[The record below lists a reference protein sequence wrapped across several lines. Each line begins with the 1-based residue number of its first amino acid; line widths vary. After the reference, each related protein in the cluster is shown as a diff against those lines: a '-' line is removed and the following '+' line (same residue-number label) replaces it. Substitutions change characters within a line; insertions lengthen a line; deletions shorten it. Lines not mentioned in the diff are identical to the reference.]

1 MITNNIGRRGRRKRR
16 KKENSIISRASEKK
30 EGRPL
35 STEATLKRIKIV
47 DKSRR
52 IKEERERKRE
62 KREEKKKRG
71 LERGGRLK
79 QGCLTL
85 YKLLPACTGRTSP
98 GSETLGGRKIAGDF
112 IC

>member
-1 MITNNIGRRGRRKRR
+1 MITNNIGRRGRRERR

-52 IKEERERKRE
+52 IKEERERRRE
-62 KREEKKKRG
+62 KK
-71 LERGGRLK
+71 
-79 QGCLTL
+79 
-85 YKLLPACTGRTSP
+85 
-98 GSETLGGRKIAGDF
+98 GRKEKERIGEGWKA
-112 IC
+112 